1 MSNIDTESILHNT
14 RAFKILEDGGHPLE
28 FLTELGLSLQQHL
41 GLYNTSIEYRDAFDK
56 GCTAAM
62 CNLIMYGRAFFMPSD
77 DDDQDYRSTT
87 EQFQD
92 IAHGRRR
99 QQKRVSNDAFQAYKH
114 AVEDLERYMPCVK
127 QLRSGDYYIPQ
138 AQEDLVFRFEF
149 VTPKPAETILN
160 E

>member
-1 MSNIDTESILHNT
+1 MSNIDTESILQNNH
-14 RAFKILEDGGHPLE
+14 AFKILEEGGHPLE

-77 DDDQDYRSTT
+77 DDDDYRTTT

-92 IAHGRRR
+92 IAHGRTRR
-99 QQKRVSNDAFQAYKH
+99 QPKRVSNDAFQAYKH

-138 AQEDLVFRFEF
+138 TQEDLIFNMKF
-149 VTPKPAETILN
+149 VKSEPQEPAIHE
-160 E
+160 